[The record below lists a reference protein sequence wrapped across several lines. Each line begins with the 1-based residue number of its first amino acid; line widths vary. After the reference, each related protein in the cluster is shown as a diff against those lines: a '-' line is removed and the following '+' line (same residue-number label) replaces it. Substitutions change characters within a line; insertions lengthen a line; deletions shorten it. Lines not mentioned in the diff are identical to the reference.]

1 MLNLLLLVLDLD
13 FWGWWSNFWVACDK
27 MTWCLAND
35 TTRFGTKVICV
46 VVSPIAWRW
55 GPYNLLAYFVM
66 ILSDVSVNGGCRFDT
81 SRFSF
86 WPSLVIFFETLMV
99 KIILFG
105 VGMVG
110 PVIFKGEIP
119 VESLLFPLLKIRMQ
133 WASEL
138 SPTVE
143 IGLNCNRIHLWSKGT
158 DTIWV
163 LKRLQN
169 IPLWFWLRGDFYS
182 LEYVHQYQS
191 SDQTDLLLT

>member
-1 MLNLLLLVLDLD
+1 M
-13 FWGWWSNFWVACDK
+13 
-27 MTWCLAND
+27 
-35 TTRFGTKVICV
+35 

-81 SRFSF
+81 ARFSF

-105 VGMVG
+105 AGMVG

-133 WASEL
+133 
-138 SPTVE
+138 
-143 IGLNCNRIHLWSKGT
+143 
-158 DTIWV
+158 
-163 LKRLQN
+163 
-169 IPLWFWLRGDFYS
+169 
-182 LEYVHQYQS
+182 
-191 SDQTDLLLT
+191 